1 MGYSR
6 DDERARVVETA
17 LGLPPGDA
25 VFKVEIYNEWNRR
38 MGPPPYADPIPLE
51 ALGAKASLPELQA
64 LQLRARSALG
74 AVYDL
79 GDGFL
84 RQDGSYPAARAAF
97 ERAFPE
103 FGETSYADAFNYGC
117 FQAR

>member
-6 DDERARVVETA
+6 DEERSRVLEKA
-17 LGLPPGDA
+17 LGLPAADS

-51 ALGAKASLPELQA
+51 ALGSKASLAELQA
-64 LQLRARSALG
+64 LRLRARAVLG
-74 AVYDL
+74 AAYDL
-79 GDGFL
+79 GDAFL
-84 RQDGSYPAARAAF
+84 RKDGSYPAVRAAF

-103 FGETSYADAFNYGC
+103 FGETTYTDALSYGC